1 MGGKDRSS
9 RNDGNSNLNINDP
22 AIVDQLVKA
31 LLGQQEGQNTTPHQ
45 AFNRMSR
52 MSRSMRQGSTRTKND
67 NPRRSSWLIG
77 QNQGEV
83 FFDMSGCLMFAKA
96 LSCFLSKQ

>member
-1 MGGKDRSS
+1 MKGKDRSS
-9 RNDGNSNLNINDP
+9 RNDGNSNLNVNDP

-52 MSRSMRQGSTRTKND
+52 MSRSMRQGSIRKND
-67 NPRRSSWLIG
+67 NARRSSWLLG

-83 FFDMSGCLMFAKA
+83 FF
-96 LSCFLSKQ
+96 